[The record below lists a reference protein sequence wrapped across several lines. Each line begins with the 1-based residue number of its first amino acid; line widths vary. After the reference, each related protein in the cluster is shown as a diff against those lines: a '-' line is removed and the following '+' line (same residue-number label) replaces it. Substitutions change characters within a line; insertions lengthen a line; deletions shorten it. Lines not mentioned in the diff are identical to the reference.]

1 MRFKL
6 PLLVATISL
15 FSLCAGCFEPAGV
28 LTVAAGGVATS
39 AVLDKLDD
47 KVTHIIQQAA
57 AAGSLLSTKAA
68 RDLQLE
74 ILAARQQL
82 HDELNQNWDRLDQEK
97 VSGLKMLVQAVDQ
110 LHQNIKKITYIK
122 DDSYLD
128 VYNKLKAIIIQHQSL
143 SDRTV

>member
-97 VSGLKMLVQAVDQ
+97 VSGLKALDQAVDQ
-110 LHQNIKKITYIK
+110 LNQNLNKIG
-122 DDSYLD
+122 
-128 VYNKLKAIIIQHQSL
+128 NIQAHL
-143 SDRTV
+143 SFHVDQKPNPFPLPLTT